1 MPRCPNDCEKQ
12 RFVQTVTQSKQ
23 VLVNEQGETISCQGV
38 GDPTVSDARCTKCG
52 AEAKEGK
59 NQQTGQPSNADFS
72 PLSCVDEV
80 ESGDWKDIDDYKR
93 ELREA
98 GFDAEYENVYRS
110 ATGATAIVYVNGQE
124 HAVFEMDV
132 TGQIVRD
139 VENTLQQCV
148 DDCDLP
154 KISSNQ

>member
-1 MPRCPNDCEKQ
+1 MTEEHDCTEHFQHKE
-12 RFVQTVTQSKQ
+12 
-23 VLVNEQGETISCQGV
+23 VNGDGETVKWTGYCEICGKTLVEIYDYQGTYDTEEEKWV
-38 GDPTVSDARCTKCG
+38 D
-52 AEAKEGK
+52 
-59 NQQTGQPSNADFS
+59 QPSAGS
-72 PLSCVDEV
+72 EVSQMGQTPTTRLSCVDEV

-139 VENTLQQCV
+139 VENTLQQCAE
-148 DDCDLP
+148 DCDLP
-154 KISSNQ
+154 KNQ